1 MLLVI
6 RKYWIALML
15 ALILGS
21 VSGSAGFRVQF
32 ATNEFIINR
41 IGQVYTVQ
49 VVMDSDEADVNQDL
63 ALYSFS
69 LKLSYPSA
77 KALAG
82 TNGVIVV
89 PVMDNDG
96 FDTGKA
102 RRIAG
107 PGYVGAWGLIGLT
120 NKFYGP
126 PTNAVTSPAGTWP
139 LLASFT
145 LTNLAG
151 PGESYE
157 LTLGRINDTLS
168 DEWTYAEEGGARL
181 VSFDADIDFGVAT
194 VTINSPPTISAI
206 TSQTIPLGSELRPFK
221 FTIGDME
228 TEVGELTINLSS
240 SNPELVSPDEI
251 SVEGEGPER
260 ILSAPVAEGKTGEAR
275 ITVTVDDG
283 QLATST
289 QFHIIVQ
296 IPDTRPRFK
305 SVQRVEDSLIR
316 LTIEAQPGT
325 SLSLQVSSDCKT
337 WTTLKSVIVDAPL
350 MTLDDWMEDL
360 NVKRFYRLIQ

>member
-1 MLLVI
+1 MLL
-6 RKYWIALML
+6 RKYWIALLL
-15 ALILGS
+15 ALILGC
-21 VSGSAGFRVQF
+21 VSGSAGLRVQF

-49 VVMDSDEADVNQDL
+49 VVMDSDEADAMLDL
-63 ALYSFS
+63 ALYSFA
-69 LKLSYPSA
+69 LKLSFPSA

-89 PVMDNDG
+89 PIMDNDG

-107 PGYVGAWGLIGLT
+107 PGYIGAWGLIGLT

-126 PTNAVTSPAGTWP
+126 STTAVISPAGTWP
-139 LLASFT
+139 LLATFT
-145 LTNLAG
+145 LTNLAS

-157 LTLGRINDTLS
+157 LTLGRINDTVS
-168 DEWTYAEEGGARL
+168 EEWTYAEEAGGQFVA
-181 VSFDADIDFGVAT
+181 FDADLDFGVAT

-206 TSQTIPLGSELRPFK
+206 DSQTISLGGDLKPFK
-221 FTIGDME
+221 FTIGDIE
-228 TEVGELTINLSS
+228 TDVGELSINLYS

-251 SVEGEGPER
+251 SVEGEGSER
-260 ILSAPVAEGKTGEAR
+260 ILTATVAEGKTGEAK

-283 QLATST
+283 QLAAST

-305 SVQRVEDSLIR
+305 SVQRVEDNIIR

-325 SLSLQVSSDCKT
+325 SLSLQASSDCKT

-350 MTLDDWMEDL
+350 MTMDDWMEDS
-360 NVKRFYRLIQ
+360 NIKRFYRLIQ